1 MARRSRSSDD
11 YHGKMAVPSLE
22 GDVKIVSSI
31 GTFVLNTS
39 TLEWRAFF
47 IHNQEKQKQKKKQ
60 TITTTKTQELQQPK
74 NGKKKSNNKEKLAY

>member
-39 TLEWRAFF
+39 KLEWSAFF
-47 IHNQEKQKQKKKQ
+47 IHNQEKQKQKKK
-60 TITTTKTQELQQPK
+60 TDNNNNKNPRTSTTKK
-74 NGKKKSNNKEKLAY
+74 W

>member
-1 MARRSRSSDD
+1 MT
-11 YHGKMAVPSLE
+11 VPSPV

-47 IHNQEKQKQKKKQ
+47 FHNQEKQKPKKTNKQ
-60 TITTTKTQELQQPK
+60 QQKTQEHQQP
-74 NGKKKSNNKEKLAY
+74 KKKSNNKEKLAC

>member
-11 YHGKMAVPSLE
+11 YHGKMTVPSPV

-47 IHNQEKQKQKKKQ
+47 FHNQEKQKPKKKNKQ
-60 TITTTKTQELQQPK
+60 QQQKNPRTSTTKE
-74 NGKKKSNNKEKLAY
+74 KK